1 MDVNQVPRSVKGC
14 VHRCLGG
21 ACQCSTGIEWVFGN
35 FGQREEHDSV
45 RFPVR
50 QPLGECT
57 FGNPFSRLPAI
68 VHDVSKM
75 ADQAWDLAGVIPCE
89 RSLGGIDHALK
100 LLGPRGR
107 CRLGGSCFEP
117 QGSRESVWCGFEP
130 AAIA

>member
-1 MDVNQVPRSVKGC
+1 MNVNQVPRSVKGC

-89 RSLGGIDHALK
+89 RSLAWRNNR
-100 LLGPRGR
+100 PCTEASRPTRAVPAGR
-107 CRLGGSCFEP
+107 VVF
-117 QGSRESVWCGFEP
+117 
-130 AAIA
+130 